1 MQFRDYRNFEYNKSA
16 PLLILLTDDQDLIDS
31 TIVEESLRLSKHE
44 KKTLWIRSKILD
56 KFPSYDVSNFSAK
69 ELSQV
74 KIKYVQSGMTI
85 SKLILDFCSTIQ
97 NQLEFEFYQIL
108 IDLKE
113 WSISV
118 EECELTGMLAV
129 LSDTALYILS
139 KRDESLDLI
148 STENLDTQSSF
159 PITIFLSPEMK
170 KNNIYMATQFSSNIK
185 TIDNNKNIVD
195 SDIDNYL

>member
-1 MQFRDYRNFEYNKSA
+1 M
-16 PLLILLTDDQDLIDS
+16 LLTGDQDLIDS
-31 TIVEESLRLSKHE
+31 TIIEESLRLSKYR
-44 KKTLWIRSKILD
+44 KKTLWIRSNILEMI
-56 KFPSYDVSNFSAK
+56 PNYDISNISAK

-85 SKLILDFCSTIQ
+85 TKLILDFCSTIQ
-97 NQLEFEFYQIL
+97 NQLEFEFYQLL

-113 WSISV
+113 WSSSA
-118 EECELTGMLAV
+118 EECELTGMLAI

-148 STENLDTQSSF
+148 STENLDAQSSF
-159 PITIFLSPEMK
+159 PITVFLSPEMK
-170 KNNIYMATQFSSNIK
+170 KSNIYMATQFSSNIK

-195 SDIDNYL
+195 SDIDNYF